1 MRLYIY
7 ISKEVNLQDT
17 FMFSHIPNLIVPLN
31 LSKILNTTKQK
42 LSPIKQISFDYIK
55 SKPQERRVKIT
66 MKHNLFQ

>member
-1 MRLYIY
+1 
-7 ISKEVNLQDT
+7 
-17 FMFSHIPNLIVPLN
+17 MFSHIPNLIVPLN